1 MSALDTRASGPERM
15 DAEDLDP
22 AIYARVLAD
31 LGQVNTM
38 TMGRRATLAF
48 IARALAGRRSF
59 RLLDVGFG
67 HGDMLR
73 AIARWAQRRGIAA
86 ELVGV
91 DLNPNSAP
99 AADAA
104 TPPDLAIDYRTGDYA
119 DLSGDGFDLIVS
131 SLVAHHMSADE
142 LRAFLR
148 FMEGE
153 ARIGWMVN
161 DLHRLAFAH
170 FGFPILARLMRW
182 HEIVR
187 EDGTLSIA
195 RSFRPDEWRA
205 ILADAG
211 IAPDAARIVRRFP
224 FRLCVERIR

>member
-1 MSALDTRASGPERM
+1 MTGLATRAEGPERM
-15 DAEDLDP
+15 DAEDLD
-22 AIYARVLAD
+22 AAVYARVLAD
-31 LGQVNTM
+31 LSQVNTV
-38 TMGRRATLAF
+38 TLSRRPTLAF
-48 IARALAGRRSF
+48 LARALAGRKSV
-59 RLLDVGFG
+59 RLLDVGYG

-86 ELVGV
+86 ELVGI

-99 AADAA
+99 SARAA
-104 TPPDLAIDYRTGDYA
+104 TPADLPIDYRTGDYA
-119 DLSGDGFDLIVS
+119 SLGGEGFDLIAS
-131 SLVAHHMSADE
+131 SLVAHHMSVEE
-142 LRAFLR
+142 LVAFLR

-161 DLHRLAFAH
+161 DLHRLRLAH
-170 FGFPILARLMRW
+170 IGFPILARIMRW

-195 RSFRPDEWRA
+195 RSFRLAEWRA
-205 ILADAG
+205 ILDQAG

>member
-1 MSALDTRASGPERM
+1 MKTLDIRASGPERM

-31 LGQVNTM
+31 LGQVNTV
-38 TMGRRATLAF
+38 TMGRRPTLAF
-48 IARALAGRRSF
+48 LARALAGRQRF

-73 AIARWAQRRGIAA
+73 HIAAWARRRGIEA
-86 ELVGV
+86 ELVGI

-99 AADAA
+99 AAHTA

-119 DLSGDGFDLIVS
+119 DLAGEGFDLIVS
-131 SLVAHHMSADE
+131 SLVAHHMSAEE
-142 LRAFLR
+142 LGAFLR
-148 FMEGE
+148 FMEAE

-161 DLHRLAFAH
+161 DLHRLALAH

-195 RSFRPDEWRA
+195 RSFRAEEWRA

-211 IAPDAARIVRRFP
+211 IAPDAAQIVRRFP